1 MGKQKKSF
9 VQKLIRF
16 YFRALAILAIDLV
29 VSTINNQVVLLTEYV
44 SRPLVT
50 VIGMGII
57 LLMFWFLL
65 TYIDKLTVNI
75 LKVTVEF
82 GQNVKF
88 RKTAMIFIM
97 SLLLLIFYI
106 LYYFTWFRQW
116 PAWSERWF

>member
-9 VQKLIRF
+9 VQKFIRF